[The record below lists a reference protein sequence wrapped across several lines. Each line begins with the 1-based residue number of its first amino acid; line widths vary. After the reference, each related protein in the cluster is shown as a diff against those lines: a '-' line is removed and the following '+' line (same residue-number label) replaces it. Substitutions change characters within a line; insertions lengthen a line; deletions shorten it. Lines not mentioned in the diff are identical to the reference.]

1 MTNSTNKF
9 FKGFAIVAAGLMAV
23 SFVPAPSQAG
33 RWDFSINIPVRTY
46 RPHYR
51 YRDWTPRSIHYDY
64 YPVYNPIVERDVYR
78 DGHVHYD
85 GTVHS
90 DTLVEDRHASY
101 YSPGRNEAI
110 TRPRTTVRRRGGLGF
125 DQEQERTS
133 WIGADGR
140 PHSTTV
146 TRTTTQD
153 RWGNSHTD
161 TQVTLKRNQN
171 SDNAV
176 VNDNA
181 AGREPKAPEKVK
193 AKKR

>member
-1 MTNSTNKF
+1 MANSTKNLF
-9 FKGFAIVAAGLMAV
+9 RGFAVVAAGLMAV
-23 SFVPAPSQAG
+23 SFVPAPAQAG
-33 RWDFSINIPVRTY
+33 RWDFSINIPFHSYPRGYGY
-46 RPHYR
+46 RS
-51 YRDWTPRSIHYDY
+51 WTPRHFQYGY
-64 YPVYNPIVERDVYR
+64 YPVYNPVVQRDVYQ
-78 DGHVHYD
+78 DGHGHYD
-85 GTVHS
+85 GTVHR

-140 PHSTTV
+140 PHSTTI

-153 RWGNSHTD
+153 PWGNSRTD
-161 TQVTLKRNQN
+161 THVSLKNKQG
-171 SDNAV
+171 SDSSNGKGNAS
-176 VNDNA
+176 
-181 AGREPKAPEKVK
+181 GKSPKEPEKVK